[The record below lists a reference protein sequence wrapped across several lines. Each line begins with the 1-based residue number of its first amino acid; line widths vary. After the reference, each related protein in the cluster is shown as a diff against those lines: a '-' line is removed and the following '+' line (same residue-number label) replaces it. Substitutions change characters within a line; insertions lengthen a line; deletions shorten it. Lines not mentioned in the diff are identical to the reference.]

1 MLPASYWITALVTAI
16 VVVVS
21 VLIHYEGLRFLSNRL
36 PSPRRHHR
44 RRIVV
49 LILSLLFMH
58 IIEIW
63 FFGGAYFVLLNFGD
77 FGTLEGAT
85 DANWYDCIYFSASVF
100 TTVGFGD
107 IVPIGPVRT
116 LSGTEGITG
125 LVLITWSASFAL
137 MEMLKN
143 WDESD

>member
-44 RRIVV
+44 RRIVI

-63 FFGGAYFVLLNFGD
+63 FFGGAYFVLLRFDNFGA
-77 FGTLEGAT
+77 LEGAA
-85 DANWYDCIYFSASVF
+85 DANWFDCIYYSASVY

-107 IVPIGPVRT
+107 IVPIGSIRT
-116 LSGTEGITG
+116 MTGTEGITG

-143 WDESD
+143 WNKGD